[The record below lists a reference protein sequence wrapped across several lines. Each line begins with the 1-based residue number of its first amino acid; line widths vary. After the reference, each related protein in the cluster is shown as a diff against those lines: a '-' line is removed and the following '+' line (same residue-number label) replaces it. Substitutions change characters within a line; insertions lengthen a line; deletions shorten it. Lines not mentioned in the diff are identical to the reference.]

1 MLACCFEPMKKPYY
15 PYDPFNPFPPEDLI
29 LYPRKITIDC

>member
-15 PYDPFNPFPPEDLI
+15 PYDPFNPFPPEDPI